1 MKYADVLKP
10 ILIFS
15 AILICSALIGIP
27 LYISV
32 LKDPRFGH
40 EFSVFLLIMI
50 FWHFTTGLGII
61 LKKRWGM
68 WLFKI
73 YLYVVHWQM
82 HPTLFLC
89 KLKSKFLIFET
100 HFNRTALF
108 KFSEKYLIGECFF
121 HFFIYNTSDVP
132 CTVTLIISF
141 IC

>member
-73 YLYVVHWQM
+73 YLYVLYLGV
-82 HPTLFLC
+82 PIGTYIASKTLKYIKEN
-89 KLKSKFLIFET
+89 KLEEF
-100 HFNRTALF
+100 FN
-108 KFSEKYLIGECFF
+108 
-121 HFFIYNTSDVP
+121 
-132 CTVTLIISF
+132 
-141 IC
+141 